1 MQFARSG
8 GILLHPTS
16 FPGPYGIGDLGVEAY
31 RFVDFLQ
38 QTGQRLWQILPLAP
52 TGYGDSPY
60 AALSAFA
67 GNPLL
72 ISPDILHSQALLS
85 ETDLAGKPEFPD
97 ERVDYGRVIDWK
109 MALLQQSFERFKQRA
124 GDHARS
130 RLAEF
135 EQENAAWLEDFALF
149 MAAKGAHD
157 GVVWNQ
163 WDEDLALRRPAA
175 LARWREKLS
184 GEIAFQKYTQF
195 LFFQQW
201 LNLKQYANER
211 GIHIIGDIPIFVAY
225 DSADVWQHPELFYL
239 DAHGNPTLIA
249 GVPPDYFS
257 PTGQRW
263 GNPLYR
269 WNVMAQNDYAWWVA
283 RFRSIY
289 KVVDIVRLDHFR
301 GFEAFW
307 EVPASEET
315 AVNGRWVKGPG
326 IDFFRSIFHTLGEKP
341 IIAEDL
347 GVITPEVVEIRLG
360 VGLWGMRVLQFAFG
374 AFETDATDPYLPHNF
389 VPETVV
395 YTGTHDNDTTAS
407 WYATASTKEKENLM
421 AYLDLGL
428 PESVTPGQVAW
439 KMVRLA
445 WSSVAGL
452 AIVPLQDLLG
462 LGNEGRMNLPGQ
474 PSGNWRWRYQPG
486 VLSEELKTRLYDI
499 TVRFARYVP
508 SS

>member
-1 MQFARSG
+1 MKFERSG

-16 FPGPYGIGDLGVEAY
+16 FPGPYGIGDLGAEAF

-60 AALSAFA
+60 AAFSAFA
-67 GNPLL
+67 GNALL

-85 ETDLAGKPEFPD
+85 ETDLADKPDFPND
-97 ERVDYGRVIDWK
+97 RVDFGRVIDWK
-109 MALLQQSFERFKQRA
+109 MALLQRSYARFKERA
-124 GDHARS
+124 GNHGKA
-130 RLAEF
+130 RLADF
-135 EQENAAWLEDFALF
+135 EKENAAWLEDYALF
-149 MAAKGAHD
+149 MAAKSAHG
-157 GVVWNQ
+157 GVSWNH
-163 WDEDLALRRPAA
+163 WDEGLALRRPEA
-175 LARWREKLS
+175 LVGWREKLS
-184 GEIAFQKYTQF
+184 EPIAFQKYIQF

-211 GIHIIGDIPIFVAY
+211 GIQIVGDIPIFVAY
-225 DSADVWQHPELFYL
+225 DSADVWQHPDLFYL
-239 DAHGNPTLIA
+239 DEHGNPTVIA

-269 WNVMAQNDYAWWVA
+269 WEVMGRDNYAWWVE
-283 RFRSIY
+283 RFKAIY
-289 KVVDIVRLDHFR
+289 RLVDIVRLDHFR
-301 GFEAFW
+301 GFEAYW
-307 EVPASEET
+307 EVPAHEET
-315 AVNGRWVKGPG
+315 AINGKWVKGPG
-326 IDFFRSIFHTLGEKP
+326 LNFFQSIYQTLGEKP

-347 GVITPEVVEIRLG
+347 GVITPEVVGMRLG
-360 VGLWGMRVLQFAFG
+360 AGLWGMRVLQFAFG

-407 WYATASTKEKENLM
+407 WFETASDREKASVL
-421 AYLDLGL
+421 AYLDSDLL
-428 PESVTPGQVAW
+428 QNITPPQVAW

-445 WSSVAGL
+445 WASVAGM

-462 LGNEGRMNLPGQ
+462 LGTEGRMNLPGQ
-474 PSGNWRWRYQPG
+474 AGGNWGWRYQPG
-486 VLSEELKTRLYDI
+486 ALSEELRTWLYDI

-508 SS
+508 SK